1 MWSEQNRERLVQQID
16 YEVLVNLQFFFSK
29 KMDCQPL
36 FLLDLDDLGLED
48 SLKLA
53 FVGLVARYFSGNF
66 YRIILNKTHQTE
78 TPNLDVSW

>member
-53 FVGLVARYFSGNF
+53 FVGFVFFSDIRLLRAATIN
-66 YRIILNKTHQTE
+66 RSILI
-78 TPNLDVSW
+78 DR